1 MNEYSQDV
9 YQQLINSYDFNGAI
23 DYLKQFTP
31 KSYQD
36 KIRVDSEIRNLQ
48 RQASIYNHIQQ
59 SMPDG
64 GESFMFA
71 SAIEN
76 NTPLPDRKTNS
87 YTKQYQDN
95 IDYFMCEPRTK
106 KRADYISITLSDD
119 KALNSFNNK
128 LGVTKDTYSD
138 DIQLTYKNGHP
149 IITVPKNANIPSI
162 IKAAQFAISDG
173 CFVQQTLNT
182 GETVW
187 KSTGRPLQQITIN
200 GVDKDGNVI
209 STATNRGYKGID
221 RVGGHITEVNT
232 ERIDGLTFN
241 FKNIDDLYKIAKE
254 KRDEYMAAN
263 KTIDTDETL
272 TITPYL
278 GHGHARLHE
287 LFSKGLINAEDY
299 KKYLDVIKDQYNTL
313 LEQTPLDNYE
323 VWSYETGDDSREL
336 MPIEDAQKRGE
347 ITEAIRIGIANKTLS
362 YSAAMRDGV
371 HGAYIRIAPQVDE
384 KTGELKEGTFN
395 KERIVWVPGL
405 FKSSCDESFN
415 ANTKTKAVTDAADMR
430 RWGYDKELSD
440 GSIISNV
447 TNHGGI
453 VKEGDSVYQVS
464 YEEIQNLL
472 NKEHMLDDIATQFV
486 NMYDDKNNF
495 RGPDTEQNVLKLFI
509 NEAMKELYNKQPS
522 WKVALLREKFQ
533 SLLYNKISSIT
544 GKQY

>member
-36 KIRVDSEIRNLQ
+36 KIRVDNEIRNLQ
-48 RQASIYNHIQQ
+48 RQASIHNHIQQ

-149 IITVPKNANIPSI
+149 TITVPKNANIPSI

-241 FKNIDDLYKIAKE
+241 FKDIDDLYKIAKE
-254 KRDEYMAAN
+254 KRDKYMADN
-263 KTIDTDETL
+263 QTIDTDETL

-287 LFSKGLINAEDY
+287 LFSKGLINVEDY

-453 VKEGDSVYQVS
+453 VKEGDSIYQVS

-472 NKEHMLDDIATQFV
+472 NKEHMLDDIAMQFV

-509 NEAMKELYNKQPS
+509 DEAMKELYNKQPS